1 MPHSE
6 GISSNCTP
14 AMRVMNKKSGGKQLT
29 QQSYDLVTVL
39 LFAILFFF
47 TLPCCYRLESNAVMV
62 SPDTSVKPR
71 ASVLA

>member
-1 MPHSE
+1 MLVLMPHSE

-39 LFAILFFF
+39 LFAILFFLRCHAAK
-47 TLPCCYRLESNAVMV
+47 TSRLEH
-62 SPDTSVKPR
+62 
-71 ASVLA
+71 VLLSDL